1 MNALPAILF
10 AVVLLAINAFFVSAE
25 FALISSRRDRLD
37 ALIAQGKTR
46 ARTVLY
52 ATEHLSMM
60 LAGAQLGITI
70 ASLLLGKVGEPA
82 IALMIEAP
90 FHAAGMP
97 DNLLHPVSFAIA
109 LALVTVLHIILG
121 EMVPKNIALAGPES
135 VAMLLVPTHMWFV
148 RITRP
153 LIVLMNWMARV
164 TLRMFGI
171 EQKEELDSTVDRQQL
186 ATMIRESRSEGLL
199 DAEEHARLNKALGTE
214 SRLMKEVLIP
224 RGQVHTLTL
233 TRDGIAVDELEQ
245 AVSSTGFSRFPVIGV
260 GGEYAGYIHVK
271 DVLDDLVNHSDA
283 SSEASTITPV
293 FLPRSSLRRLIS
305 VDGSTTL
312 DAAMRLMRRRSAHMA
327 EVRERG
333 QLLGIVTLED
343 LIEEYVG
350 TVRDWTHEEE
360 P

>member
-1 MNALPAILF
+1 
-10 AVVLLAINAFFVSAE
+10 
-25 FALISSRRDRLD
+25 
-37 ALIAQGKTR
+37 
-46 ARTVLY
+46 
-52 ATEHLSMM
+52 
-60 LAGAQLGITI
+60 
-70 ASLLLGKVGEPA
+70 
-82 IALMIEAP
+82 MIETP

-135 VAMLLVPTHMWFV
+135 VAMLLVPMHMWFV

-224 RGQVHTLTL
+224 RAQVHTLTL

-260 GGEYAGYIHVK
+260 GGEYAGYIHV
-271 DVLDDLVNHSDA
+271 
-283 SSEASTITPV
+283 
-293 FLPRSSLRRLIS
+293 
-305 VDGSTTL
+305 
-312 DAAMRLMRRRSAHMA
+312 
-327 EVRERG
+327 
-333 QLLGIVTLED
+333 
-343 LIEEYVG
+343 
-350 TVRDWTHEEE
+350 
-360 P
+360 

>member
-10 AVVLLAINAFFVSAE
+10 AAVLLAINAFFVSAE

-82 IALMIEAP
+82 IALMIETP

-135 VAMLLVPTHMWFV
+135 VAMLLVPMHMWFV

-164 TLRMFGI
+164 T
-171 EQKEELDSTVDRQQL
+171 
-186 ATMIRESRSEGLL
+186 
-199 DAEEHARLNKALGTE
+199 
-214 SRLMKEVLIP
+214 
-224 RGQVHTLTL
+224 
-233 TRDGIAVDELEQ
+233 
-245 AVSSTGFSRFPVIGV
+245 
-260 GGEYAGYIHVK
+260 
-271 DVLDDLVNHSDA
+271 
-283 SSEASTITPV
+283 
-293 FLPRSSLRRLIS
+293 
-305 VDGSTTL
+305 
-312 DAAMRLMRRRSAHMA
+312 
-327 EVRERG
+327 
-333 QLLGIVTLED
+333 
-343 LIEEYVG
+343 
-350 TVRDWTHEEE
+350 
-360 P
+360 